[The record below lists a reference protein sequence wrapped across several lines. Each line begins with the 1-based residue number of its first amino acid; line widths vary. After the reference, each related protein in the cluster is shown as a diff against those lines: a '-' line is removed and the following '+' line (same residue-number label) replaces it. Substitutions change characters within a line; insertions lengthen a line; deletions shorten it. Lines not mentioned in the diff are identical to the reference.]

1 MKYAILI
8 DGGFVK
14 RKLGTRIKPATS
26 AEITNLVSDIRK
38 HECLDGHELHR
49 VYYYDS
55 KPLEDVVKRPLQGGV
70 MDFGKQNLVAR
81 MASMHSDLSR
91 APYFALRMGELSFD
105 GWSVKQKALNSKD
118 AQITITVDQL
128 QPNISQKG
136 VDMRLGMDIAAL
148 TLKGLA
154 GIIVLVTGD
163 SDFVPAMKF
172 ARREGAQLFLVTL
185 GHGVKESMREHSD
198 VMLEIAAAST
208 QTVTE
213 APAAE
218 PPAIDPEPEPVAE
231 EENKP
236 ADNTGQA
243 QT

>member
-14 RKLGTRIKPATS
+14 RKLGSSQKPATA
-26 AEITNLVSDIRK
+26 AEITNLVAHIRG
-38 HECLDGHELHR
+38 HECLAGHELHR

-55 KPLEDVVKRPLQGGV
+55 KPLEDVVTRPLQGGQ
-70 MDFGKQNLVAR
+70 MDFGKQDLVGR
-81 MASMHSDLSR
+81 MTALYTDLAR
-91 APYFALRMGELSFD
+91 APFFALRMGELSFN
-105 GWSVKQKALNSKD
+105 GWRVRQKALGSKE
-118 AQITITVDQL
+118 AQITIDADQL
-128 QPNISQKG
+128 QPNITQKG

-198 VMLEIAAAST
+198 VILEI
-208 QTVTE
+208 
-213 APAAE
+213 
-218 PPAIDPEPEPVAE
+218 
-231 EENKP
+231 N
-236 ADNTGQA
+236 G
-243 QT
+243 